1 METVVVGYLGIA
13 LLVLFIA
20 CGIHIGVALASAG
33 ALGFL
38 MLVGTRG
45 ALGLLRTTPFEVS
58 ASYEL
63 SVVPLFLLMGL
74 FAYHSGLSARIYK
87 AARLWIGH
95 LPGGLVLATIAAS
108 GVFGAACGS
117 TVASAAIFTKI
128 GLPEMLKY
136 GHDRRLSAGAIAA
149 SGTLAVLIPP
159 STILVFYAIL
169 TQQSIGKLLI
179 AGILPGVLSAGL
191 YLLMVIVKCKL
202 NPALT
207 PSIKDKTPLRVKV
220 DAIRGLW
227 AFPILVIIVVGG
239 IYSGIFTATEAA
251 AFGAFGAF
259 LIVLLMEKKSRS
271 RVLGETLL
279 ETARTTSMIF
289 VIIIGAIIFSRFLAV
304 SRVPTNLVEWIER
317 IPTSPMVIL
326 SGFLI
331 LYIFLGMFLDA
342 FGMLAITLP
351 VIFPVIERLGFDPIW
366 YGIIMVKVVEVGLIT
381 PPLGINVYVVKGAA
395 GELVALGDIFR
406 GIVPF
411 LVMDLIT
418 LVILVAFPQIAL
430 YLPNRMYGG

>member
-1 METVVVGYLGIA
+1 MESTFVGYLGIA
-13 LLVLFIA
+13 LLILVIGL
-20 CGIHIGVALASAG
+20 GLHIGVALALVG
-33 ALGFL
+33 ALGFSA
-38 MLVGTRG
+38 LVGFHG
-45 ALGLLRTTPFEVS
+45 AIGLLRTTPFEIS

-74 FAYHSGLSARIYK
+74 FAYHSGLSGRIYN
-87 AARLWIGH
+87 AARLWVGRR
-95 LPGGLVLATIAAS
+95 PGGLVLATIAAS
-108 GVFGAACGS
+108 ALFGAACGS

-136 GHDRRLSAGAIAA
+136 DHDKSLSAGAIAA

-169 TQQSIGKLLI
+169 TEQSIGKLLI
-179 AGILPGVLSAGL
+179 AGILPGILSAGL
-191 YLLMVIVKCKL
+191 YLVMIVAKCSL
-202 NPALT
+202 NPKLT
-207 PSIKDKTPLRVKV
+207 PKLREIVSFKTKIYSLRELWSFPL
-220 DAIRGLW
+220 
-227 AFPILVIIVVGG
+227 LVIIVVGG

-259 LIVLLMEKKSRS
+259 FIVLLAQKKSS
-271 RVLGETLL
+271 GEIVFNALL

-289 VIIIGAIIFSRFLAV
+289 VIIIGAILFSRFLAV
-304 SRVPTNLVEWIER
+304 SRVPTELAGWIETLAAPR
-317 IPTSPMVIL
+317 IIIL

-351 VIFPVIERLGFDPIW
+351 VIFPVIMRLGYDPIW
-366 YGIIMVKVVEVGLIT
+366 YGILMVKVVEVGLIT

-395 GELVALGDIFR
+395 GDLVSLEEIFR
-406 GIVPF
+406 GVTPF
-411 LVMDLIT
+411 LVMDIIT
-418 LVILVAFPQIAL
+418 LIILLLFPQIAL
-430 YLPNRMYGG
+430 FLPSKMF

>member
-1 METVVVGYLGIA
+1 
-13 LLVLFIA
+13 
-20 CGIHIGVALASAG
+20 
-33 ALGFL
+33 
-38 MLVGTRG
+38 
-45 ALGLLRTTPFEVS
+45 
-58 ASYEL
+58 
-63 SVVPLFLLMGL
+63 
-74 FAYHSGLSARIYK
+74 
-87 AARLWIGH
+87 
-95 LPGGLVLATIAAS
+95 
-108 GVFGAACGS
+108 
-117 TVASAAIFTKI
+117 
-128 GLPEMLKY
+128 
-136 GHDRRLSAGAIAA
+136 
-149 SGTLAVLIPP
+149 
-159 STILVFYAIL
+159 
-169 TQQSIGKLLI
+169 
-179 AGILPGVLSAGL
+179 
-191 YLLMVIVKCKL
+191 VIVKCKL